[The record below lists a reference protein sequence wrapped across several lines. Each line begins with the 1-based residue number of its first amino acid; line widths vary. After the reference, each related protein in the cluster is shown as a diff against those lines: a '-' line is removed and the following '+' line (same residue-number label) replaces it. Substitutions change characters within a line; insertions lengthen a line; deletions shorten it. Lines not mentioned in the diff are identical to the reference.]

1 MAEAESHETVAVFV
15 NFVLCQPPVA
25 DVLLAQD
32 VLRLAYLGMELRPY
46 LRVVL
51 HELAALRLLGDDKV
65 RAYFGELPS
74 LKVAEIAPRQELRIL
89 RHVVVVGL
97 FAEDVLLLQTGVAFA
112 ERLHEVGEY
121 VLEPQVLLRVRA

>member
-32 VLRLAYLGMELRPY
+32 VLRLAYLGMELRPH

-65 RAYFGELPS
+65 CAYLGELPS

-97 FAEDVLLLQTGVAFA
+97 FAEDVLLLQGVALT
-112 ERLHEVGEY
+112 ERLHEVGEH

>member
-15 NFVLCQPPVA
+15 HFVLCQPPVA

-32 VLRLAYLGMELRPY
+32 VLRLAYLGMELRPH

-65 RAYFGELPS
+65 GAYFGELPS

-97 FAEDVLLLQTGVAFA
+97 FAEDVLLLQGVAFA